1 MIDDRTKTIYV
12 VGAGGRTGMLFCR
25 ELQNAARMI
34 GIAFPAEI
42 ENIKSGK
49 AKIAR
54 GKNPPEIFAAELVPP
69 EDFSFAAAKNPP
81 DFLWLATRNPV
92 DKITAFYYRH
102 FANQQN
108 FPALV
113 LSQNGLSA
121 AADAKKGLQEALGQD
136 ADKVA
141 IVRVSLINGVDLNAD
156 RDGTL
161 TVGYKLPIKLG
172 FGRCEFAE
180 VSPMQTYIGDTSA
193 SSSASL
199 GLGEIFEKAGVK
211 AREFRGKEVLAM
223 ENAKLFLNL
232 IGMAAATAQGS
243 GEPTAAVGNTDVGAG
258 SPSRKTTAD
267 QGWRDKEILKK
278 EMAMLREFV
287 LAVNAVRGGF
297 AGKLGGYPVKLL
309 ARLALLPVWWLAPWR
324 GVLAGA
330 IAKGR
335 NRPKDLL
342 EIDYYNGEAV
352 RLGKKA
358 NVPTPANEA
367 IIAKVRALKRKI

>member
-81 DFLWLATRNPV
+81 DFLWLAARNPV

-141 IVRVSLINGVDLNAD
+141 IVRVSLINGVDLNTD
-156 RDGTL
+156 SDGTL
-161 TVGYKLPIKLG
+161 TIDYKLPIKLG
-172 FGRCEFAE
+172 FGAA
-180 VSPMQTYIGDTSA
+180 QTYIGDTDVN
-193 SSSASL
+193 SSASL
-199 GLGEIFEKAGVK
+199 GLGKIFKKAGVG
-211 AREFRGKEVLAM
+211 ARQFRGKDVLAM

-232 IGMAAATAQGS
+232 IGMAAAA
-243 GEPTAAVGNTDVGAG
+243 NGAG
-258 SPSRKTTAD
+258 VAA
-267 QGWRDKEILKK
+267 GYRDKKIFKK
-278 EMAMLREFV
+278 EMAALREFV

-309 ARLALLPVWWLAPWR
+309 ARLALLPVCLLAPWR
-324 GVLAGA
+324 GILAGA

-335 NRPKDLL
+335 NRPKDLS
-342 EIDYYNGEAV
+342 EIDYYNGEVV

-358 NVPTPANEA
+358 NVPTPANEE
-367 IIAKVRALKRKI
+367 IIAKARALKCKI

>member
-1 MIDDRTKTIYV
+1 MNDGTRTIYV

-34 GIAFPAEI
+34 GVAFPAEI

-54 GKNPPEIFAAELVPP
+54 GKNPPEIFTAELVPP
-69 EDFSFAAAKNPP
+69 EDFGAAIVRNAP
-81 DFLWLATRNPV
+81 DFLWLAARNPV

-121 AADAKKGLQEALGQD
+121 VADAKKGLQEALGQD

-141 IVRVSLINGVDLNAD
+141 IVRVSLINGVDLNTD
-156 RDGTL
+156 GDGTL
-161 TVGYKLPIKLG
+161 TIGYKLPIKLG
-172 FGRCEFAE
+172 FGTA
-180 VSPMQTYIGDTSA
+180 QTYIGDTDVSF
-193 SSSASL
+193 SASL
-199 GLGEIFEKAGVK
+199 GLGKIFKKAGVG
-211 AREFRGKEVLAM
+211 ARQFRGKDVLAM

-232 IGMAAATAQGS
+232 IGMAAAA
-243 GEPTAAVGNTDVGAG
+243 NGAG
-258 SPSRKTTAD
+258 VAA
-267 QGWRDKEILKK
+267 GYRDKKIFKK
-278 EMAMLREFV
+278 EIAMLREFV
-287 LAVNAVRGGF
+287 SAANAVRGGF

-309 ARLALLPVWWLAPWR
+309 ARLALLPVCLLAPWR

-335 NRPKDLL
+335 NRPKDLS
-342 EIDYYNGEAV
+342 EIDYYNGEVV

-358 NVPTPANEA
+358 NVPTPVNEE
-367 IIAKVRALKRKI
+367 IIAKARALKCKI

>member
-1 MIDDRTKTIYV
+1 MNDRTKTIYV
-12 VGAGGRTGMLFCR
+12 VGAAGRTGMLFCR

-34 GIAFPAEI
+34 GVAFPAEI

-54 GKNPPEIFAAELVPP
+54 GKNPPEIFTAELVPP
-69 EDFSFAAAKNPP
+69 EDFGVAIVRNAP

-92 DKITAFYYRH
+92 DKITAFYYRR

-121 AADAKKGLQEALGQD
+121 VADAKKGLQEALGQD

-141 IVRVSLINGVDLNAD
+141 IVRVSLINGVDLNTD
-156 RDGTL
+156 SDGTL
-161 TVGYKLPIKLG
+161 TIGYKLPIKLG
-172 FGRCEFAE
+172 FGT
-180 VSPMQTYIGDTSA
+180 VKTYIGDTYA

-199 GLGEIFEKAGVK
+199 GLGEIFKKAGVK
-211 AREFRGKEVLAM
+211 AQEFRGKDVLAM

-232 IGMAAATAQGS
+232 IGMAVATAQGS
-243 GEPTAAVGNTDVGAG
+243 GEPTAAVENTDVGAG
-258 SPSRKTTAD
+258 
-267 QGWRDKEILKK
+267 WRDKEIFKK
-278 EMAMLREFV
+278 EIAMLREFV
-287 LAVNAVRGGF
+287 LAVNAARGGF
-297 AGKLGGYPVKLL
+297 AAKLGGYPVKLL

-324 GVLAGA
+324 GILAGA

-335 NRPKDLL
+335 NRPKDLS

-352 RLGKKA
+352 RLGKEA
-358 NVPTPANEA
+358 NVPMPANEA
-367 IIAKVRALKRKI
+367 IVAEARKHKSKIQNPKS

>member
-1 MIDDRTKTIYV
+1 MTDDRTRTIYV

-25 ELQNAARMI
+25 ELQNAARMT
-34 GIAFPAEI
+34 GVAFPAEI

-54 GKNPPEIFAAELVPP
+54 GKNPPEIFTAELVPP

-121 AADAKKGLQEALGQD
+121 VADAKKGLQEALGQD

-141 IVRVSLINGVDLNAD
+141 IVRMSLINGVDLNAD

-172 FGRCEFAE
+172 FGRCEFAK
-180 VSPMQTYIGDTSA
+180 VSPMQTYIGDTYA

-243 GEPTAAVGNTDVGAG
+243 GEPTAAVENTDVGAG
-258 SPSRKTTAD
+258 
-267 QGWRDKEILKK
+267 WRDKEIFKK
-278 EMAMLREFV
+278 EIAMLREFV
-287 LAVNAVRGGF
+287 LAANAVRGGF

-309 ARLALLPVWWLAPWR
+309 ARLALLPVCLLAPWR
-324 GVLAGA
+324 GILAGA

-335 NRPKDLL
+335 NRPKDLS
-342 EIDYYNGEAV
+342 EIDYYNGEVV

-358 NVPTPANEA
+358 NVPTPVNEE
-367 IIAKVRALKRKI
+367 IIAKARALKCKI

>member
-1 MIDDRTKTIYV
+1 MISDKMKTIYV
-12 VGAGGRTGMLFCR
+12 VGAAGRTGMLFCR

-34 GIAFPAEI
+34 GVAFPAEI

-49 AKIAR
+49 AKIVR
-54 GKNPPEIFAAELVPP
+54 GKNLPEIFTAELVPP
-69 EDFSFAAAKNPP
+69 EDFGVAIVRNAP
-81 DFLWLATRNPV
+81 DFLWLAARNPV

-108 FPALV
+108 FPVLV

-141 IVRVSLINGVDLNAD
+141 IVRVSLINGVDLNTD
-156 RDGTL
+156 SDGTI
-161 TVGYKLPIKLG
+161 TIGYKLPIKLG
-172 FGRCEFAE
+172 FGM
-180 VSPMQTYIGDTSA
+180 VKTYIGDTYA

-199 GLGEIFEKAGVK
+199 GLGKIFKKAGVG
-211 AREFRGKEVLAM
+211 ARQFRGKDVFAM

-232 IGMAAATAQGS
+232 IGMAAAA
-243 GEPTAAVGNTDVGAG
+243 NGAG
-258 SPSRKTTAD
+258 VAA
-267 QGWRDKEILKK
+267 GYRDKKIFKK
-278 EMAMLREFV
+278 EMAALREFV
-287 LAVNAVRGGF
+287 SAVNAVRGGF
-297 AGKLGGYPVKLL
+297 ADKLGGYPVKLL
-309 ARLALLPVWWLAPWR
+309 ARLALLPVCLLAPWR

-335 NRPKDLL
+335 NRPKDLS
-342 EIDYYNGEAV
+342 EIDYYNGEVV

-358 NVPTPANEA
+358 NVPTPANEE
-367 IIAKVRALKRKI
+367 IIAKARALKCKI

>member
-1 MIDDRTKTIYV
+1 MMNDGTRTIYV

-34 GIAFPAEI
+34 GVAFPAEI

-49 AKIAR
+49 AKIVR
-54 GKNPPEIFAAELVPP
+54 GKNPPEIFTAELVPP
-69 EDFSFAAAKNPP
+69 EDFGAAIVRNAP
-81 DFLWLATRNPV
+81 DFLWLAARNPV

-121 AADAKKGLQEALGQD
+121 VADAKKGLQEALGQD

-141 IVRVSLINGVDLNAD
+141 IVRVSLINGVDLNTD
-156 RDGTL
+156 GDGTL
-161 TVGYKLPIKLG
+161 TIGYKLPIKLG
-172 FGRCEFAE
+172 FGTA
-180 VSPMQTYIGDTSA
+180 QTYIGDTDVSF
-193 SSSASL
+193 SASL
-199 GLGEIFEKAGVK
+199 GLGKIFKKAGVG
-211 AREFRGKEVLAM
+211 ARQFRGKDVLAM

-243 GEPTAAVGNTDVGAG
+243 GEPTAAVENTDVGAG

-267 QGWRDKEILKK
+267 QGWRDKEIFKK
-278 EMAMLREFV
+278 EIAMLREFV
-287 LAVNAVRGGF
+287 SAANAARGGF
-297 AGKLGGYPVKLL
+297 AAKLGGYPVKLL
-309 ARLALLPVWWLAPWR
+309 ARLALLPVCLLAPWR
-324 GVLAGA
+324 GILAGA
-330 IAKGR
+330 VAKGR
-335 NRPKDLL
+335 NRPKDLS
-342 EIDYYNGEAV
+342 EIDYYNGEVV

-358 NVPTPANEA
+358 NVPTPVNEE
-367 IIAKVRALKRKI
+367 IIAKARALKCKI

>member
-1 MIDDRTKTIYV
+1 MNDGTRTIYV

-34 GIAFPAEI
+34 GVAFPAEI

-54 GKNPPEIFAAELVPP
+54 GKNPPEIFTAELVPP
-69 EDFSFAAAKNPP
+69 EDFGAAIVRNAP
-81 DFLWLATRNPV
+81 DFLWLAARNPV

-121 AADAKKGLQEALGQD
+121 VADAKKGLQEALGQD

-141 IVRVSLINGVDLNAD
+141 IVRVSLINGVDLNTD
-156 RDGTL
+156 GDGTL
-161 TVGYKLPIKLG
+161 TIGYKLPIKLG
-172 FGRCEFAE
+172 FGTA
-180 VSPMQTYIGDTSA
+180 QTYIGDTDVSF
-193 SSSASL
+193 SASL
-199 GLGEIFEKAGVK
+199 GLGKIFKKAGVG
-211 AREFRGKEVLAM
+211 ARQFRGKDVLAM

-232 IGMAAATAQGS
+232 IGMAAAA
-243 GEPTAAVGNTDVGAG
+243 NGAG
-258 SPSRKTTAD
+258 VAA
-267 QGWRDKEILKK
+267 GYRDKKIFKK
-278 EMAMLREFV
+278 EMAALREFV
-287 LAVNAVRGGF
+287 SAANAVRGGF

-309 ARLALLPVWWLAPWR
+309 ARLALLPVCLLAPWR

-335 NRPKDLL
+335 NRPKDLS
-342 EIDYYNGEAV
+342 EIDYYNGEVV

-358 NVPTPANEA
+358 NVPTPVNEE
-367 IIAKVRALKRKI
+367 IIAKARALKCKI

>member
-1 MIDDRTKTIYV
+1 MMDDGTRTIYV
-12 VGAGGRTGMLFCR
+12 VGAAGRTGMLFCR

-34 GIAFPAEI
+34 GVAFPAEI

-49 AKIAR
+49 AKIVR
-54 GKNPPEIFAAELVPP
+54 GKNLPEIFTAELVPP
-69 EDFSFAAAKNPP
+69 EDFGVAIVRNAP
-81 DFLWLATRNPV
+81 DFLWLAARNPV

-121 AADAKKGLQEALGQD
+121 VDDAKKGLRAALGQD

-141 IVRVSLINGVDLNAD
+141 IVRVSLINGVDLNTD
-156 RDGTL
+156 GDGTL
-161 TVGYKLPIKLG
+161 TIGYKLPIKLG
-172 FGRCEFAE
+172 FGTA
-180 VSPMQTYIGDTSA
+180 QTYIGDTDA

-199 GLGEIFEKAGVK
+199 GLGEIFEKAGIG
-211 AREFRGKEVLAM
+211 ARQFRGKDVLAM

-232 IGMAAATAQGS
+232 IGMAAAA
-243 GEPTAAVGNTDVGAG
+243 NGAG
-258 SPSRKTTAD
+258 VAA
-267 QGWRDKEILKK
+267 GYRDKKIFKK
-278 EMAMLREFV
+278 EMAALREFV

-297 AGKLGGYPVKLL
+297 ADKLGGYPVKLL
-309 ARLALLPVWWLAPWR
+309 ARLALLPVCLLAPWR
-324 GVLAGA
+324 GILAGA

-335 NRPKDLL
+335 NRPKDLS
-342 EIDYYNGEAV
+342 EIDYYNGEVV

-358 NVPTPANEA
+358 NVPTPANEE
-367 IIAKVRALKRKI
+367 IIAKARALKCKI

>member
-1 MIDDRTKTIYV
+1 MNDGTKTVYV
-12 VGAGGRTGMLFCR
+12 IGAGGRTGMLFCR
-25 ELQNAARMI
+25 ELRNAARII
-34 GIAFPAEI
+34 GVAFPAEI
-42 ENIKSGK
+42 ESIKFGK

-54 GKNPPEIFAAELVPP
+54 GENPPEIFAAELAPA
-69 EDFSFAAAKNPP
+69 EDFGAAIARNAP

-108 FPALV
+108 FPALA

-121 AADAKKGLQEALGQD
+121 VADARKGLQAALGQD

-141 IVRVSLINGVDLNAD
+141 IVRVSLINGVDLRAD
-156 RDGTL
+156 RDGTI
-161 TVGYKLPIKLG
+161 TIGYKLPIKLG

-180 VSPMQTYIGDTSA
+180 VSPMQTYIGGTYVN
-193 SSSASL
+193 SSASL
-199 GLGEIFEKAGVK
+199 GLGEVFKKAGIK
-211 AREFRGKEVLAM
+211 AREFRGKDVLAM
-223 ENAKLFLNL
+223 ENDKLFLNL
-232 IGMAAATAQGS
+232 IGMAAAVEGVDAG
-243 GEPTAAVGNTDVGAG
+243 AA
-258 SPSRKTTAD
+258 
-267 QGWRDKEILKK
+267 WRDKEIFKK

-287 LAVNAVRGGF
+287 LAANAGRGGF

-309 ARLALLPVWWLAPWR
+309 ARLTLLPVWLLAPWR

-335 NRPKDLL
+335 NRPKDLS
-342 EIDYYNGEAV
+342 EIDYYNGEVV

-367 IIAKVRALKRKI
+367 IIARARALKREI

>member
-1 MIDDRTKTIYV
+1 MMNDGTRTIYV

-34 GIAFPAEI
+34 GVAFPAEI

-54 GKNPPEIFAAELVPP
+54 GKNPPEIFTAELVPP
-69 EDFSFAAAKNPP
+69 EDFGAAIVRNAP
-81 DFLWLATRNPV
+81 DFLWLAARNPV

-121 AADAKKGLQEALGQD
+121 VADAKKGLQEALGQD

-141 IVRVSLINGVDLNAD
+141 IVRVSLINGVDLNTD
-156 RDGTL
+156 GDGTL
-161 TVGYKLPIKLG
+161 TIGYKLPIKLG
-172 FGRCEFAE
+172 FGTA
-180 VSPMQTYIGDTSA
+180 QTYIGDTDVSF
-193 SSSASL
+193 SASL
-199 GLGEIFEKAGVK
+199 GLGKIFKKAGVG
-211 AREFRGKEVLAM
+211 ARQFRGKDVLAM

-232 IGMAAATAQGS
+232 IGMAAAA
-243 GEPTAAVGNTDVGAG
+243 NGAG
-258 SPSRKTTAD
+258 VAA
-267 QGWRDKEILKK
+267 GYRDKKIFKK
-278 EMAMLREFV
+278 EIAMLREFV
-287 LAVNAVRGGF
+287 SAANAVRGGF

-309 ARLALLPVWWLAPWR
+309 AQLALLPVCLLAPWR
-324 GVLAGA
+324 GILAGA

-335 NRPKDLL
+335 NRPKDLS
-342 EIDYYNGEAV
+342 EIDYYNGEVV

-358 NVPTPANEA
+358 NVPTPANEE
-367 IIAKVRALKRKI
+367 IIAKARALKCKI

>member
-1 MIDDRTKTIYV
+1 MKTIYV
-12 VGAGGRTGMLFCR
+12 VGAAGRTGMLFCR

-34 GIAFPAEI
+34 GVAFPAEI

-49 AKIAR
+49 AKIVR
-54 GKNPPEIFAAELVPP
+54 GKNLPEIFTAELVPP
-69 EDFSFAAAKNPP
+69 EDFGVAIVRNAP
-81 DFLWLATRNPV
+81 DFLWLAARNPV

-108 FPALV
+108 FPVLV

-121 AADAKKGLQEALGQD
+121 AADAKKGLREALGQD

-141 IVRVSLINGVDLNAD
+141 IVRVSLINGVDLNTD
-156 RDGTL
+156 GDGTL
-161 TVGYKLPIKLG
+161 TIAYKLPIKLG
-172 FGRCEFAE
+172 FGT
-180 VSPMQTYIGDTSA
+180 VKTYIGDTDVN
-193 SSSASL
+193 SSASL
-199 GLGEIFEKAGVK
+199 GLEEIFKKAGVG
-211 AREFRGKEVLAM
+211 AREFRGKDVLAM

-258 SPSRKTTAD
+258 
-267 QGWRDKEILKK
+267 WRDKEIFKK
-278 EMAMLREFV
+278 EMAALREFV

-309 ARLALLPVWWLAPWR
+309 ARLALLPVCLLAPWR
-324 GVLAGA
+324 GILAGA

-335 NRPKDLL
+335 NRPKDLS
-342 EIDYYNGEAV
+342 EIDYYNGEVV

-358 NVPTPANEA
+358 NVPTPVNEE
-367 IIAKVRALKRKI
+367 IIAKARALKCKI

>member
-1 MIDDRTKTIYV
+1 MMNDGTRTIYV

-34 GIAFPAEI
+34 GVAFPAEI

-54 GKNPPEIFAAELVPP
+54 GKNPPEIFTAELVPP
-69 EDFSFAAAKNPP
+69 EDFGAAIVRNAP
-81 DFLWLATRNPV
+81 DFLWLAARNPV

-121 AADAKKGLQEALGQD
+121 VADAKKGLQEALGQD

-141 IVRVSLINGVDLNAD
+141 IVRVSLINGVDLNTD
-156 RDGTL
+156 GDGTL
-161 TVGYKLPIKLG
+161 TIGYKLPIKLG
-172 FGRCEFAE
+172 FGTA
-180 VSPMQTYIGDTSA
+180 QTYIGDTDVSF
-193 SSSASL
+193 SASL
-199 GLGEIFEKAGVK
+199 GLGKIFKKAGVG
-211 AREFRGKEVLAM
+211 ARQFRGKDVLAM

-232 IGMAAATAQGS
+232 IGMAAAA
-243 GEPTAAVGNTDVGAG
+243 NGAG
-258 SPSRKTTAD
+258 VAA
-267 QGWRDKEILKK
+267 GYRDKKIFKK
-278 EMAMLREFV
+278 EMAALREFV
-287 LAVNAVRGGF
+287 SAANAVRGGF

-309 ARLALLPVWWLAPWR
+309 ARLALLPVCLLAPWR
-324 GVLAGA
+324 GILAGA

-335 NRPKDLL
+335 NRPKDLS
-342 EIDYYNGEAV
+342 EIDYYNGEVV

-358 NVPTPANEA
+358 NVPTPVNEE
-367 IIAKVRALKRKI
+367 IIAKARALKCKI

>member
-1 MIDDRTKTIYV
+1 
-12 VGAGGRTGMLFCR
+12 
-25 ELQNAARMI
+25 
-34 GIAFPAEI
+34 
-42 ENIKSGK
+42 
-49 AKIAR
+49 
-54 GKNPPEIFAAELVPP
+54 
-69 EDFSFAAAKNPP
+69 
-81 DFLWLATRNPV
+81 
-92 DKITAFYYRH
+92 
-102 FANQQN
+102 
-108 FPALV
+108 V

-141 IVRVSLINGVDLNAD
+141 IVRVSLINGVDLNTD
-156 RDGTL
+156 GDGTL
-161 TVGYKLPIKLG
+161 TIGYKLPIKLG
-172 FGRCEFAE
+172 FGT
-180 VSPMQTYIGDTSA
+180 VKTYIGDTYA

-243 GEPTAAVGNTDVGAG
+243 GEPTAAVENTDVGAG
-258 SPSRKTTAD
+258 
-267 QGWRDKEILKK
+267 WRDKEIFKK
-278 EMAMLREFV
+278 EIAMLRELV
-287 LAVNAVRGGF
+287 LAVNAARGGF
-297 AGKLGGYPVKLL
+297 AAKLGGYPVKLL

-324 GVLAGA
+324 GVLAAA

-335 NRPKDLL
+335 NRPKDLS

-367 IIAKVRALKRKI
+367 IIAKARKHKSKIQNPKS

>member
-1 MIDDRTKTIYV
+1 MNDGIRTIYV

-34 GIAFPAEI
+34 GVAFPAEI

-54 GKNPPEIFAAELVPP
+54 GKNPPEIFTAELVPP
-69 EDFSFAAAKNPP
+69 EDFGAAIVRNAP
-81 DFLWLATRNPV
+81 DFLWLAARNPV

-102 FANQQN
+102 FANQHN

-141 IVRVSLINGVDLNAD
+141 IVRVSLINGVDLNTD
-156 RDGTL
+156 GDGTL
-161 TVGYKLPIKLG
+161 TIGYKLPIKLG
-172 FGRCEFAE
+172 FGT
-180 VSPMQTYIGDTSA
+180 VKTYIGDTYA

-243 GEPTAAVGNTDVGAG
+243 GEPTAAVENTDVGAG
-258 SPSRKTTAD
+258 
-267 QGWRDKEILKK
+267 WRDKEIFKK
-278 EMAMLREFV
+278 EIAMLRELV
-287 LAVNAVRGGF
+287 LAVNAARGGF
-297 AGKLGGYPVKLL
+297 AAKLGGYPVKLL

-324 GVLAGA
+324 GVLAAA

-335 NRPKDLL
+335 NRPKDLS

-367 IIAKVRALKRKI
+367 IIAKARKHKSKIQNPKS